1 MQITLGSLFDGI
13 GGFPLAGQM
22 AGITPVWASE
32 IEPFPIRVTEKRF
45 PGMKHYG
52 DIHAMNGADIEPV
65 DVITFGSPC
74 QDLSIAGKQAGL
86 DGSRSSLFY
95 EAVRIITE
103 MRNATNGK
111 YPRWAVWEN
120 VPGALSSRNGQ
131 DFRQVLEALVR
142 VKNKSADVLMP
153 ENGKWLSAG
162 EILGDGYSLAWRIID
177 AQYHGVA
184 QRRRRVFVV
193 VDLDGSRAGEVL
205 FASEGVSGYSAAR
218 GKAWQEFAGGTADGA
233 GKTGQRGTA
242 VAFEPGAAARE
253 GGHAWEE
260 IAGTLRYQMGDNQT
274 MVALDFNPT
283 DSRIGISGENVSQ
296 TLCRRMATGGNQ
308 VPLVFGIS
316 SDKSNGML
324 SDNPKS
330 GFYEADTSRTLDC
343 SGTAPGCNQ
352 GGIAVVE
359 PVAFAQNM
367 RDEVRDL
374 HNVAGALAANP
385 GMKQQTFVAAFMGG
399 QGEKARRLGYQEE
412 MSPTLKAAP
421 SGGNTAPNVVYA
433 IHGNMIG
440 REEKNGPR
448 GNGIN
453 EDVCFT
459 MNVVDRPA
467 VNAPTYSIRP
477 LINTEAQ
484 EEKTPALM
492 ARDHKGAPLVAMPS
506 YCMTV
511 GSYGQVGKEQ
521 TPTLEARGFKDPPV
535 VGSPPVYSLDRAAF
549 SQGPNAKFGIS
560 VQEDSAQ
567 TLTSQGPNAVAKP
580 EPSAEYIIRRLIPLE
595 CSRLQGYPDGW
606 TENLGTDNPTEDE
619 IRFWEDVFEEHRKAL
634 GKSARPRSR
643 NQIIKWLKNPRTDA
657 AEYAA
662 YGNSVAI
669 PCVFFVLAG
678 IVWANNME
686 VSE

>member
-1 MQITLGSLFDGI
+1 MKKQLTLGSLFDGI
-13 GGFPLAGQM
+13 AGFPLAGAY
-22 AGITPVWASE
+22 AGMRPIWASE
-32 IEPFPIRVTEKRF
+32 IEPFPIRVTTLRF
-45 PGMKHYG
+45 PEMKHYG
-52 DIHAMNGADIEPV
+52 DIHRLNGANLEPV

-86 DGSRSSLFY
+86 DGTRSSLFY

-120 VPGALSSRNGQ
+120 VPGALSSHNGQ
-131 DFRQVLEALVR
+131 DFRQVLECLVR
-142 VKNKSADVLMP
+142 IKEESAVVPMP
-153 ENGKWLSAG
+153 DTGKWLSAG
-162 EILGDGYSLAWRIID
+162 EILGDDYSLAWRIID

-205 FASEGVSGYSAAR
+205 FESEGVSGYSAAR
-218 GKAWQEFAGGTADGA
+218 GKAWQEFAGGASAGA
-233 GKTGQRGTA
+233 HAAERGKQ
-242 VAFEPGAAARE
+242 F
-253 GGHAWEE
+253 
-260 IAGTLRYQMGDNQT
+260 L
-274 MVALDFNPT
+274 ALDFNPT
-283 DSRIGISGENVSQ
+283 DSRIGISGEDVSQ

-330 GFYEADTSRTLDC
+330 GFYEADTSRTLDR

-374 HNVAGALAANP
+374 HNVAGALAAKP

-399 QGEKARRLGYQEE
+399 QGEKARGLGYQEE

-433 IHGNMIG
+433 IQGNMIG

-459 MNVVDRPA
+459 LNVVDRPA
-467 VNAPTYSIRP
+467 VNAPAYSIRP
-477 LINTEAQ
+477 LVNTEAQ

-492 ARDHKGAPLVAMPS
+492 ARDHKDAPLVAMPS

-511 GSYGQVGKEQ
+511 GSYGQVGKEK

-619 IRFWEDVFEEHRKAL
+619 IRFWGNVFEEHRKAL

-678 IVWANNME
+678 IVWAE
-686 VSE
+686 ESEEMRDET